1 MHPYWPLFDLR
12 LRTTRLELRPP
23 TDEDLIEVCRLA
35 AAGIHDPAEMPF
47 SIPWTDL
54 PSPAL
59 ERGVLQYYW
68 RTRATLGPDDW
79 FIDFAAWDAGRL
91 VGVQGIG
98 AKSFRKLRTVYTGS
112 WVGRAFQ
119 RRGYGREMRTAV
131 LALAFEGLGAE
142 VATTAA
148 FVDNVAS
155 ERVSRALGYRV
166 DGTDRQAP
174 RGVARELRR
183 FRLDRVDWLASTR
196 QPVALEGLAE
206 CLPLLGLAS

>member
-12 LRTTRLELRPP
+12 IRTTRLELRAP
-23 TDEDLIEVCRLA
+23 TDEELVEVVRLA
-35 AAGIHDPAEMPF
+35 RAGIHEPSQMPF

-54 PSPAL
+54 PSPEL
-59 ERGVLQYYW
+59 ERGILQYYW
-68 RTRATLGPDDW
+68 RTRGTLGPDDW
-79 FIDFAAWDAGRL
+79 FIDFAVWDGRQL

-98 AKSFRKLRTVYTGS
+98 ARDFRKLRTVTTGS

-119 RRGYGREMRTAV
+119 RRGYGREMRTAI

-155 ERVSRALGYRV
+155 ERVSRALGYREN
-166 DGTDRQAP
+166 GTERQAP

-183 FRLDRVDWLASTR
+183 FRLERTDWLASAR
-196 QPVALEGLAE
+196 QPVTLEGLAE
-206 CLPLLGLAS
+206 CLPLLGLAG